1 MKREDFWYIV
11 AEGHELEKNQ
21 VISRSLLGE
30 WLAIFRGNDGKVSA
44 LQDKCLH
51 RNAQISRG
59 KIVDGNLQCPY
70 HGWTYSQ
77 SGQVVHIPSMGP
89 QHKPGSKCAKTY
101 QVIEQEGYIYVR
113 LSAENWNIKPFS
125 MPCHGFKGYTTIRLQ
140 NLFKN
145 NVTNCAENF
154 VDIPHT
160 TFVHPKIFR
169 DAKHEKFGAHIQREN
184 GSVKVTYKNET
195 KNFGWFSWFLNPSG
209 EEIGH
214 TDEYFVPNI
223 TSVNYYF
230 GGKNHFIITSQS
242 IPLNEEETLV
252 YTDLTYNYGIWTKI
266 SRPLVRWQAQTII
279 DQDVEILNNQMKTIK
294 KYGAQFQNSPADII
308 HTWIESLQ
316 AEIQEGRDPKLLPK
330 KETEIEFW
338 V

>member
-1 MKREDFWYIV
+1 MRKEDYWYVV
-11 AEGHELEKNQ
+11 AESHEIGLNQ
-21 VISRSLLGE
+21 VVSRSLMGE
-30 WLAIFRGNDGKVSA
+30 WLAVFRDQSGKLAA

-51 RNAQISRG
+51 RTAQISRG
-59 KIVDGNLQCPY
+59 KVTEGKLQCPY
-70 HGWTYSQ
+70 HGWTYNSD
-77 SGQVVHIPSMGP
+77 GQVTHIPSMGP
-89 QHKPGSKCAKTY
+89 TFKAGSKCSKTY
-101 QVIEQEGYIYVR
+101 PVIEQEGYIYVR
-113 LSAENWNIKPFS
+113 LSDAVEGVKPFS
-125 MPCHGFKGYTTIRLQ
+125 MPCHKAEGYTTIRLQ
-140 NLFKN
+140 NLFRN

-169 DAKHEKFGAHIQREN
+169 DAKHEKFGALIQRED
-184 GSVKVTYKNET
+184 GRVKVTYKNEK

-214 TDEYFVPNI
+214 TDEFFVPNI
-223 TSVNYYF
+223 TSVHYRF

-242 IPLNEEETLV
+242 VPLNDDETLV

-279 DQDVEILNNQMKTIK
+279 DQDVVILDNQMKTIK
-294 KYGAQFQNSPADII
+294 KYGAHFQNSPADII

-316 AEIQEGRDPKLLPK
+316 AEIEEGRDPRLLPK

>member
-1 MKREDFWYIV
+1 MRKEDYWYVV
-11 AEGHELEKNQ
+11 AESHEIGLNQ
-21 VISRSLLGE
+21 VVSRSLMGE
-30 WLAIFRGNDGKVSA
+30 WLAVFRDQSGKLAA

-51 RNAQISRG
+51 RTAQISRG
-59 KIVDGNLQCPY
+59 KVTEGKLQCPY
-70 HGWTYSQ
+70 HGWTYNSD
-77 SGQVVHIPSMGP
+77 GQVTHIPSMGP
-89 QHKPGSKCAKTY
+89 TFKAGSKCSKTY
-101 QVIEQEGYIYVR
+101 PVIEQEGYIYVR
-113 LSAENWNIKPFS
+113 LSDAVEGVKPFS
-125 MPCHGFKGYTTIRLQ
+125 MPCHRAEGYTTIRLQ
-140 NLFKN
+140 NLFRN

-169 DAKHEKFGAHIQREN
+169 DAKHEKFGALIQRED
-184 GSVKVTYKNET
+184 GRVKVTYKNEK

-214 TDEYFVPNI
+214 TDEFFVPNI
-223 TSVNYYF
+223 TSVHYRF

-242 IPLNEEETLV
+242 VPLNDDETLV

-279 DQDVEILNNQMKTIK
+279 DQDVEILDNQMKTIK
-294 KYGAQFQNSPADII
+294 KYGAHFQNSPADII

-316 AEIQEGRDPKLLPK
+316 AEIEEGRDPRLLPK